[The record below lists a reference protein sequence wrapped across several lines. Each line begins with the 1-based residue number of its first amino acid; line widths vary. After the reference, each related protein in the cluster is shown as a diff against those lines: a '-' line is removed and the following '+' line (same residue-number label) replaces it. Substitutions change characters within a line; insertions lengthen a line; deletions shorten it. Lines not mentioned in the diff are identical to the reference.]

1 MPKNITAN
9 EIRQSYI
16 DFFAKRGHTVVP
28 SSSLVPGGDATLLFA
43 NSGMVQFKDVFLG
56 TDKRPY
62 KRAVDTQKCLRVAGK
77 HNDLD
82 DVGFDDTHHTF
93 FEMLGNWS
101 FGDYYKKEAIA
112 WAWELLTKEWK
123 LSPDRLY
130 LTIFKDDQGD
140 IPTDDE
146 AAEAWAKQPGVDKSH
161 IIYSGRKDNF
171 WEMADTGPCGPNSEI
186 HYDLGPEKGEITYKD
201 GVADMDGPRFTE
213 IWNLVFI
220 QYNRTGPKE
229 LKPLPAKH
237 VDTGMGFER
246 MVSILQNVQGNYRT
260 DLFMPIIEKIQELAG
275 QSNKER
281 DANFTPYR
289 VVADHS
295 RAATFL
301 IADGVVPGN
310 VGRNYIARMIIRR
323 AARFG
328 SKLGLNEPFM
338 AALAEVIIKQYGEAY
353 PELKKNRK
361 TILENLT
368 REEERFQR
376 TLEGGLAQLE
386 TLFAGLGGKKILGGE
401 QAFELYATHGLPFEI
416 TRDIAR
422 ERGLDVD
429 EASFRSAME
438 QHKEISIGG
447 KLEGTLDDVKLS
459 SSGTTD
465 RAEFYLKI
473 IEKLQKAKKLP
484 KKGVKYDP
492 YHELEAKGT
501 VLALVN
507 AGKPVKQAKAGDK
520 VAVILPAT
528 PFYIASGGQIS
539 DTGTISSATGKK
551 WTINITDTQ
560 RPAAGAVVH
569 IGEVVSGSPK
579 VGDKALAQ
587 VDRRRRQDIMR
598 NHTATHLLH
607 AALHEVVGE
616 HARQAGSLVAPDRL
630 RFDFTNPEGLSKAQR
645 IEIEEKVNG
654 WILDNY
660 ELHKETKPLEKA
672 KKEGAMALFGEKYGA
687 EVRTIAI
694 GENSLSRAERG
705 SKPFSYELCGGTH
718 VEHTGDIGLFLI
730 ISEGSAAAGIRRIE
744 AVTGRGAYAL
754 TKARNAA
761 LAEAAGVL
769 KTAPE
774 NVPYKVVELQNNL
787 KNSLKI
793 LSDISTSKVS
803 QSMKDLLEDVETI
816 KGVSVLTTS
825 VPGADVNSLQV
836 LGDLFREKYRPGV
849 ALLIGTQDGFVST
862 IAIVTKELVTKDFN
876 ANDLL
881 KRTNE
886 VLGGKGGG
894 KPDLARGGGGDNGR
908 VAEALAAAKTWVEA
922 KLSAK

>member
-130 LTIFKDDQGD
+130 LTIFKDDVGD

-186 HYDLGPEKGEITYKD
+186 HYDLGPEKGEITTKN
-201 GVADMDGPRFTE
+201 GVVDLDGPRFVE

-220 QYNRTGPKE
+220 QYNRTGPKD

-237 VDTGMGFER
+237 VDTGMGLDR
-246 MVSILQNVQGNYRT
+246 IVAVLQNKGSDYRT
-260 DLFMPIIEKIQELAG
+260 DLFMPIIEKVRALAG
-275 QSNKER
+275 QSPDER

-338 AALAEVIIKQYGEAY
+338 AALAEVIIKEYGEAY

-376 TLEGGLAQLE
+376 AIEGGLEQLE

-429 EASFRSAME
+429 EPDFRRAME
-438 QHKEISIGG
+438 QHRTASGAGQAMGELGG
-447 KLEGTLDDVKLS
+447 EEADVF
-459 SSGTTD
+459 GEVI
-465 RAEFYLKI
+465 A
-473 IEKLQKAKKLP
+473 KLQKAKKLP

-492 YHELEAKGT
+492 YHDLETKGA

-507 AGKPVKQAKAGDK
+507 AGKSVKQAKTGDK

-539 DTGTISSATGKK
+539 DTGMISSLTKK
-551 WTINITDTQ
+551 WSIRVTDTQ
-560 RPAAGAVVH
+560 QPAAGAVVH
-569 IGEVVSGSPK
+569 IGEVVAGNPK
-579 VGDKALAQ
+579 VGDKAVAQ

-630 RFDFTNPEGLSKAQR
+630 RFDFTHSEGLSKAQLA
-645 IEIEEKVNG
+645 EIEEKVNG

-660 ELHKETKPLEKA
+660 MLHKETKPLEKA
-672 KKEGAMALFGEKYGA
+672 RKEGAMALFGEKYGA

-694 GENSLSRAERG
+694 GENS
-705 SKPFSYELCGGTH
+705 KPFSYELCGGTH

-730 ISEGSAAAGIRRIE
+730 VSEGSAAAGIRRIE

-761 LAEAAGVL
+761 LAETARTLKTTPEDVPAKVSGLQKELAEAERGLKSARAEAVHKEASSVFENIQEAAGV
-769 KTAPE
+769 P
-774 NVPYKVVELQNNL
+774 
-787 KNSLKI
+787 
-793 LSDISTSKVS
+793 
-803 QSMKDLLEDVETI
+803 
-816 KGVSVLTTS
+816 VLAVA
-825 VPGADVNSLQV
+825 VPGADVDALRSMA
-836 LGDLFREKYRPGV
+836 DHFRQRHPSGV
-849 ALLIGTQDGFVST
+849 ALLAGTNDGRVAL
-862 IAIVTKELVTKDFN
+862 IAAVTKDLV
-876 ANDLL
+876 ARGLHAGEL
-881 KRTNE
+881 VKQAAE
-886 VLGGKGGG
+886 VLGGSGGG
-894 KPDLARGGGGDNGR
+894 KPELAQAGGMDNGNLD
-908 VAEALAAAKTWVEA
+908 EALAVAKPWVEG
-922 KLSAK
+922 KLQG

>member
-1 MPKNITAN
+1 MPKNVTAN
-9 EIRQSYI
+9 DIRQSYL

-62 KRAVDTQKCLRVAGK
+62 KRAVDSQKCLRVAGK

-101 FGDYYKKEAIA
+101 FGDYYKKEAVA

-123 LSPDRLY
+123 LPPDRLY
-130 LTIFKDDQGD
+130 LTCFKDDAGE

-161 IIYSGRKDNF
+161 IVYSGRKDNF

-186 HYDLGPEKGEITYKD
+186 HYDLGADKGEITYRAD
-201 GVADMDGPRFTE
+201 GIVDLDGPRFVE
-213 IWNLVFI
+213 VWNLVFI
-220 QYNRTGPKE
+220 QYNRTGPTT

-246 MVSILQNVQGNYRT
+246 ILAVLQNKDSNYRT
-260 DLFMPIIEKIQELAG
+260 DLFMPIIEKVQELAK

-289 VVADHS
+289 VIADHS
-295 RAATFL
+295 RAAAFL

-310 VGRNYIARMIIRR
+310 IGRNYIARMIIRR

-328 SKLGLNEPFM
+328 TKLGLNEPFM
-338 AALAEVIIKQYGEAY
+338 ATLAEVIIKQYGEAY

-361 TILENLT
+361 AILDNLT

-376 TLEGGLAQLE
+376 TVDSGLAQLE
-386 TLFAGLGGKKILGGE
+386 TLFAALGSKKVLDGA

-429 EASFRSAME
+429 EAGFQRAMDKHRTASGGGQAMGELGGE
-438 QHKEISIGG
+438 QA
-447 KLEGTLDDVKLS
+447 DVY
-459 SSGTTD
+459 GEVI
-465 RAEFYLKI
+465 A
-473 IEKLQKAKKLP
+473 KLQKAKKLP

-492 YHELEAKGT
+492 YHDLEASGA
-501 VLALVN
+501 VLALVS
-507 AGKPVKQAKAGDK
+507 AGKPIKQAKKGDK

-539 DTGTISSATGKK
+539 DTGMIESPTKK
-551 WTINITDTQ
+551 WSIRVTDTQ
-560 RPAAGAVVH
+560 QPAAGAIVH

-579 VGDKALAQ
+579 VGDKAVAQ

-630 RFDFTNPEGLSKAQR
+630 RFDFNNPDGLSKTQLA
-645 IEIEEKVNG
+645 EIEEKVNG

-660 ELHKETKPLEKA
+660 ELHKETKSLEKA
-672 KKEGAMALFGEKYGA
+672 KKEGATALFGEKYGA
-687 EVRTIAI
+687 EVRTISI
-694 GENSLSRAERG
+694 GED

-730 ISEGSAAAGIRRIE
+730 VSEGSAAAGIRRIE

-754 TKARNAA
+754 TKSRNAA
-761 LAEAAGVL
+761 LGEAARAL
-769 KTAPE
+769 KTTPE
-774 NVPYKVVELQNNL
+774 HVPAKVASLQSELNQL
-787 KNSLKI
+787 
-793 LSDISTSKVS
+793 T
-803 QSMKDLLEDVETI
+803 KDLANQRRSKAQDSLGDALKDVPLVA
-816 KGVSVLTTS
+816 GVPVLTAT
-825 VPGADVNSLQV
+825 VPGADAEALRSLA
-836 LGDLFREKYRPGV
+836 DRFRQQHPSGV
-849 ALLIGTQDGFVST
+849 ALLAGTNDGRVAL
-862 IAIVTKELVTKDFN
+862 IAAVTKDLVARGLN
-876 ANDLL
+876 AGELV
-881 KRTNE
+881 KE
-886 VLGGKGGG
+886 VAGLIGG
-894 KPDLARGGGGDNGR
+894 RGGGTTELGQAGGIDNGNIQDVLSQFLR
-908 VAEALAAAKTWVEA
+908 FVEE
-922 KLSAK
+922 KLKP

>member
-1 MPKNITAN
+1 MPRNKTAN

-101 FGDYYKKEAIA
+101 FGDYYKKEAIT

-260 DLFMPIIEKIQELAG
+260 DLFMPVIEKIQELAG

-281 DANFTPYR
+281 DADFTPYR

-361 TILENLT
+361 TILDNLT

-386 TLFAGLGGKKILGGE
+386 TLFAGLGDKKILGGE

-429 EASFRSAME
+429 EPGFRRAME
-438 QHKEISIGG
+438 QHRTASGAGQAMGELGG
-447 KLEGTLDDVKLS
+447 EEADVYGELI
-459 SSGTTD
+459 T
-465 RAEFYLKI
+465 
-473 IEKLQKAKKLP
+473 KLQKAKKLP
-484 KKGVKYDP
+484 NKGVKYDP
-492 YHELEAKGT
+492 YHALESKGA
-501 VLALVN
+501 VLALVS
-507 AGKPVKQAKAGDK
+507 AGKSVKQAKKGDK

-569 IGEVVSGSPK
+569 IGEVVAGSPK
-579 VGDKALAQ
+579 VGDKAVAQ

-630 RFDFTNPEGLSKAQR
+630 RFDFNNPDGLSKAQLA
-645 IEIEEKVNG
+645 EIEEKVNG

-660 ELHKETKPLEKA
+660 ALHKETKALEKA

-694 GENSLSRAERG
+694 GDH
-705 SKPFSYELCGGTH
+705 KPFSYELCGGTH

-730 ISEGSAAAGIRRIE
+730 VSEGSAAAGIRRIE
-744 AVTGRGAYAL
+744 AVTGRGAYVLA
-754 TKARNAA
+754 KAHNAA
-761 LAEAAGVL
+761 LAEAARALKATPEEVPAKAQALQNELNQATRQLSGL
-769 KTAPE
+769 RLEAAHKTAADVFE
-774 NVPYKVVELQNNL
+774 NIQSAAGVP
-787 KNSLKI
+787 
-793 LSDISTSKVS
+793 
-803 QSMKDLLEDVETI
+803 
-816 KGVSVLTTS
+816 VLAVA
-825 VPGADVNSLQV
+825 VPGADADALRSMA
-836 LGDLFREKYRPGV
+836 DHFRQRHPSGV
-849 ALLIGTQDGFVST
+849 ALLAGTNDGRVAL
-862 IAIVTKELVTKDFN
+862 IAAVTKDLVARGLN
-876 ANDLL
+876 AGELV
-881 KRTNE
+881 KQAAE
-886 VLGGKGGG
+886 ILGGSGGG
-894 KPDLARGGGGDNGR
+894 KPELAQAGGTDNGKLD
-908 VAEALAAAKTWVEA
+908 EALALAKSWVEG
-922 KLSAK
+922 KLGAEG